1 MAPDTTLSAKVQE
14 FFKPR
19 RLAAGVSP
27 ALAEHATAP
36 QTAVADAPK
45 RRRRGKAAER
55 QAAERSPSP
64 QPSPHGECTVQD
76 LEEALLPEN
85 AQPVAGAIAH
95 ADGGG
100 AKAQDCDF
108 DGAHDKDIDV
118 DRFLKECLAQEV
130 GESDTPVRVPSN
142 RVARGRRRSCAQGCF
157 DGRVRAARQGRPELR
172 SAARQRN

>member
-36 QTAVADAPK
+36 QTAAADAPK
-45 RRRRGKAAER
+45 RRRRGQRRGKAAER

-85 AQPVAGAIAH
+85 AQPVAGATAH
-95 ADGGG
+95 TDGGG
-100 AKAQDCDF
+100 A
-108 DGAHDKDIDV
+108 
-118 DRFLKECLAQEV
+118 
-130 GESDTPVRVPSN
+130 
-142 RVARGRRRSCAQGCF
+142 
-157 DGRVRAARQGRPELR
+157 
-172 SAARQRN
+172 